1 MYCKE
6 VQRGGTGS
14 GPAFLR
20 KFFERGNAVKE
31 VMTLKSD
38 NIFPA
43 PRAPPSGAFFMKII
57 AGKKVKTIAKKENTV
72 NISAPFSPDKYA
84 ALIVYANKRG
94 EKVEDYVADSLEA
107 WYRKKVN
114 RHIREYLDA
123 KYELEFG
130 APPGPLNIPATEPEE
145 SANVPFPES

>member
-1 MYCKE
+1 
-6 VQRGGTGS
+6 
-14 GPAFLR
+14 
-20 KFFERGNAVKE
+20 
-31 VMTLKSD
+31 
-38 NIFPA
+38 
-43 PRAPPSGAFFMKII
+43 MKII